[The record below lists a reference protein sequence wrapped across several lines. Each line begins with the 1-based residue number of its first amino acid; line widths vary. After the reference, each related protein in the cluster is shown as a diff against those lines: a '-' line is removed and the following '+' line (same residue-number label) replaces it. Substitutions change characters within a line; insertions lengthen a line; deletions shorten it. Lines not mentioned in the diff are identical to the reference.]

1 MDKVG
6 EGAVSMVFV
15 DTDPEREMTSSSL
28 MPPPTTWLQ
37 TFSVLPSNPYVSLD
51 RTFIEDHVRFH
62 AKFLK

>member
-1 MDKVG
+1 
-6 EGAVSMVFV
+6 MVFV